1 LDTTSLRRLWVLS
14 LAGAVLGIVG
24 GFAAWLLVHLIGIIT
39 NVVLLHQWGTDLPS
53 FRNFDPGPILIVEAM
68 AGGLLVALLAKW
80 APVIKGHGIP
90 EAMEA
95 ILQRQSRIMP
105 RAAVA
110 KPASAAIAIGTGGPF
125 GAEGPIIVTG
135 GSIGSLLGQVFPAT
149 PSERKI
155 LLASGAAAG
164 MAATFGAP
172 LASVILAVELLLFE
186 FSARALVP
194 LVVAASVAGGMHA
207 WLFGT
212 GPLLVVPPH
221 DFAGLSTL
229 GIFALL
235 GLACGLLAV
244 VIVKGLSLVEGGFAR
259 LPVSHFWHPVIGA
272 FGFALVGLAVPRAL
286 GVGYDAI
293 NDVLASRIAVGTL
306 IVLLLGKLLCWWIAL
321 GSNTSGGTLAPMLLI
336 GGSFGAIIGEG
347 VDRLFPGLHLSPGA
361 MALVAMAAVF
371 GAATRATFT
380 AIVFAFELTH
390 DYAAVL
396 PLMVAV
402 VLADLVASGL
412 MRESIMTEKLA
423 RRGIHVPR
431 SYRPDVM
438 ATTLVRDAMTASAD
452 CVDELTPVAE
462 LRERFAAGGHRAYP
476 VVADG
481 GVYLGMIDATAA
493 AGGDPRDP
501 AGKLADTRIAGVA
514 PADVLLTVLTTMLDD
529 GTDHVPVVEDDRVVG
544 IVTRTDLLRAR
555 GRLREHEQVQPG
567 WRGRSRSGGAR
578 LEG

>member
-1 LDTTSLRRLWVLS
+1 MNTTSLRRIWVLS
-14 LAGAVLGIVG
+14 LAGAVLGLAG
-24 GFAAWLLVHLIGIIT
+24 GFAAWALVHLIGIIT
-39 NVVLLHQWGTDLPS
+39 NLVLLHQWGTDLPS
-53 FRNFDPGPILIVEAM
+53 FRDFHPGPELLLVAM
-68 AGGLLVALLAKW
+68 AGGLVVALLARW

-95 ILQRQSRIMP
+95 ILVRQSRIAP

-110 KPASAAIAIGTGGPF
+110 KPTSAAIAIGTGGPF

-135 GSIGSLLGQVFPAT
+135 GSIGSLLGQVFPTT
-149 PSERKI
+149 PSERKV
-155 LLASGAAAG
+155 LLAAGAAAG

-229 GIFALL
+229 GIFAGL

-244 VIVKGLSLVEGGFAR
+244 VIVKGLSLVEGGFHR
-259 LPVSHFWHPVIGA
+259 LPVSPFWHPVIGA
-272 FGFALVGLAVPRAL
+272 LGFALVGLAVPRAL

-306 IVLLLGKLLCWWIAL
+306 VVLLLGKLLCWWIAL

-336 GGSFGAIIGEG
+336 GGSFGALAGEG
-347 VDRLFPGLHLSPGA
+347 IARLFPGLHLSPGA

-412 MRESIMTEKLA
+412 LRESIMTEKLA

-431 SYRPDVM
+431 SYQPDVM
-438 ATTLVRDAMTASAD
+438 ASTLVRDAMTTPAA

-476 VVADG
+476 VVAGDG
-481 GVYLGMIDATAA
+481 AFVGMIDA
-493 AGGDPRDP
+493 AGAGAGEPGDP
-501 AGKLADTRIAGVA
+501 AGKHADGHVSVVA
-514 PADVLLTVLTTMLDD
+514 PEDVLLTVLTTMLDD
-529 GTDHVPVVEDDRVVG
+529 ATDHVPVVADDRVVG

-555 GRLREHEQVQPG
+555 GRLREHDRVQPG
-567 WRGRSRSGGAR
+567 WQRRSRSGGAR
-578 LEG
+578 IVE

>member
-1 LDTTSLRRLWVLS
+1 VDTTSLRRLWVLS
-14 LAGAVLGIVG
+14 LAGVALGIVG

-53 FRNFDPGPILIVEAM
+53 FRNFHPGPILLVEAM

-95 ILQRQSRIMP
+95 ILQRQSRILP
-105 RAAVA
+105 RTAIA

-135 GSIGSLLGQVFPAT
+135 GSIGSLLGQLFPTT

-194 LVVAASVAGGMHA
+194 LVVGASVAGGMHA

-244 VIVKGLSLVEGGFAR
+244 VIVKGLALVEGAFER

-272 FGFALVGLAVPRAL
+272 LGFALVGLAVPRAL

-336 GGSFGAIIGEG
+336 GGAFGALLGEG
-347 VDRLFPGLHLSPGA
+347 ITRLFPELHLSPGA

-431 SYRPDVM
+431 AYRPDVM
-438 ATTLVRDAMTASAD
+438 STTLVRDAMTAPAE
-452 CVDELTPVAE
+452 CIDELTPLADVRA
-462 LRERFAAGGHRAYP
+462 RFAAGGHRAYP

-481 GVYLGMIDATAA
+481 GTYVGMIDPMAA
-493 AGGDPRDP
+493 ATGEPRDP
-501 AGKLADTRIAGVA
+501 AGKRADTRISGVA
-514 PADVLLTVLTTMLDD
+514 STDVLLTVLTTMLDD

-567 WRGRSRSGGAR
+567 WRRRPRGRGATIGG
-578 LEG
+578 